1 MRLADWP
8 RMPYLNDELREW
20 IAAHLATLGVEEIA
34 IYAVDPQRGQDEE
47 RRVLVATE
55 VGLIDGWYAPRG
67 GSSARYGFTARVWP
81 WQAVRGVD
89 LRGETYRVWAL
100 EHRTRW
106 WLRLTRPGF
115 ESETDSPELGAAL
128 CDFAKVCAVMA
139 EPAGWQAA
147 QDEVPVRREGL
158 RVLPEPTEVPPEA
171 GTDVEAITPTGRPA
185 VPPPVVGPSLAP
197 PEPTPLRPDAA
208 FKVADAEP
216 DAARELEP
224 DILIDE
230 FVHATPA
237 QPGEAEGQ
245 EDTAQPFDE
254 PTDASDSDATADPA
268 VEEPPVEP
276 APAEESPSPESA
288 EPDSAEL
295 APDLTAP
302 STNGD
307 RPADA
312 ADAEQPRLGL
322 LAARREARRDREAR
336 ERERDL
342 ERERDGA
349 EAATRPAPGPD
360 SREAAA
366 AAASPPAATATL
378 PQGEEPVDLT
388 AYPPGEEPINL
399 NEYDPDPL
407 GLEGPL
413 HDR

>member
-34 IYAVDPQRGQDEE
+34 VYAVDPQRGQDEE

-67 GSSARYGFTARVWP
+67 GSSARYGFTARIWP

-106 WLRLTRPGF
+106 WLRLARPAF
-115 ESETDSPELGAAL
+115 ESETDAPELGAAL

-147 QDEVPVRREGL
+147 QEEVPVRREGL

-185 VPPPVVGPSLAP
+185 VPPPVLGPPPTP
-197 PEPTPLRPDAA
+197 PEPRPLRPDTAFTVAA
-208 FKVADAEP
+208 PEP
-216 DAARELEP
+216 DATPEREPEP

-230 FVHATPA
+230 FVEPAIEAHDESADATQVEPDA
-237 QPGEAEGQ
+237 SPDDA
-245 EDTAQPFDE
+245 AAADE
-254 PTDASDSDATADPA
+254 PAA
-268 VEEPPVEP
+268 EP
-276 APAEESPSPESA
+276 APEATVEIPTEDAPDETAAAGESDVPDAPNDELVGAVAHESA
-288 EPDSAEL
+288 PSA
-295 APDLTAP
+295 
-302 STNGD
+302 NGD
-307 RPADA
+307 RPAA
-312 ADAEQPRLGL
+312 EREQPRHGL
-322 LAARREARRDREAR
+322 LAARREARREREAR
-336 ERERDL
+336 E
-342 ERERDGA
+342 
-349 EAATRPAPGPD
+349 
-360 SREAAA
+360 
-366 AAASPPAATATL
+366 AATATV
-378 PQGEEPVDLT
+378 PPGEEPVDLN
-388 AYPPGEEPINL
+388 AYLPGEEPINL
-399 NEYDPDPL
+399 DEYDPDPL
-407 GLEGPL
+407 GLDGPV